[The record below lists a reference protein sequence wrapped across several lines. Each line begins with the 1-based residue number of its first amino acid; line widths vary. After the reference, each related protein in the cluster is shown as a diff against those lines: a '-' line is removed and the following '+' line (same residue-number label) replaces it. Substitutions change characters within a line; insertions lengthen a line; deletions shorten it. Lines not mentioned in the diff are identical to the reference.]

1 MGLYAPLMEKLLD
14 AEPIYNILNTAGR
27 RGMQIEVKID
37 KLCSEPKVIIVSD
50 KMSDEVSAILKKL
63 SEDTPRLMT
72 IAGFQSDEVILLEPA
87 NIVRIYTANSKVFAQ
102 TTDNREYTIRRRL
115 YELEELL
122 DKSMFVRISNSE
134 IVNLKY
140 VSGFDL
146 SLAGTICVRMANG
159 LITYVS
165 RRYVAGIRRVLGI

>member
-1 MGLYAPLMEKLLD
+1 
-14 AEPIYNILNTAGR
+14 
-27 RGMQIEVKID
+27 
-37 KLCSEPKVIIVSD
+37 
-50 KMSDEVSAILKKL
+50 
-63 SEDTPRLMT
+63 MT
-72 IAGFQSDEVILLEPA
+72 ITGFRQDEAILLEPA